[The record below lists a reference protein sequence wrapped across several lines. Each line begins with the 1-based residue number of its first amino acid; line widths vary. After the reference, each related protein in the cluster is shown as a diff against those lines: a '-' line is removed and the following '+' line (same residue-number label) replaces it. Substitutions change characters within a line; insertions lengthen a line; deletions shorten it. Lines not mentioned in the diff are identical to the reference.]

1 MIGLGSDKNT
11 LYKSAYYVS
20 ANYTDH
26 LEYFENDRCTDLM
39 DCYENDYQLW
49 KTPECS
55 ALMISY

>member
-39 DCYENDYQLW
+39 DCYENDYQL
-49 KTPECS
+49 
-55 ALMISY
+55 